1 MSAEQ
6 KETEPNALATS
17 LSDGWTNFKQGK
29 LISYKLMAVLL
40 LVVVGLGLWWYIA
53 AERRKAV
60 SAEWLGFDNASS
72 ITQLEELAAANP
84 KAPVGRIADLVVAR
98 SLLGPEGID
107 QINAQTAEKRQKS
120 VESIEKARDAFAKLL
135 PQFEKDPI
143 FKAECLLGLAKAE
156 AALVGVPVKPNDLSE
171 FRGKV
176 AKVVDYLDQLSAVA
190 AADTPWATDSKKL
203 ADALRNEQAQTS
215 ADFVRIQRA
224 LTIQAPLLPEIDP
237 HGPGGLGGFGLPPKG
252 GFPK

>member
-17 LSDGWTNFKQGK
+17 LTSGWTNFKQGK
-29 LISYKLMAVLL
+29 LVSYKLMALVLIL
-40 LVVVGLGLWWYIA
+40 VVGLGLWWYIA
-53 AERRKAV
+53 AERRKTT
-60 SAEWLGFDNASS
+60 SKQWLEFDEASS
-72 ITQLEELAAANP
+72 IAKLEELEKRYP
-84 KAPVGRIADLVVAR
+84 KAPVGRVTDLVVAR

-107 QINAQTAEKRQKS
+107 QINAKTAEQRAKA
-120 VESIEKARDAFAKLL
+120 VESVEKARDLLAKLL

-156 AALVGVPVKPNDLSE
+156 ATLVGVPVKPNELTE

-176 AKVVDYLDQLSAVA
+176 SKVVEYLDQLAVA
-190 AADTPWATDSKKL
+190 AAPDTPWATDSKKL

-224 LTIQAPLLPEIDP
+224 LTIQAPLPPELDP
-237 HGPGGLGGFGLPPKG
+237 HGPGGPGLGFPGKG